1 MFRNPQINTYVQD
14 VESTMRFYTEEL
26 GFVETYRTPRLGTPQ
41 HVEVRLDGLVLGFAS
56 IEAARRVHRLDV
68 DAGPKRFEVVLW
80 TDNVDAMFAKLVA
93 GGATVISPPHDF
105 EPEGV
110 GRLRVAWIT
119 DPDGGAVQL
128 VTEVPVTAVAGT

>member
-1 MFRNPQINTYVQD
+1 MFRNPQVNTYVRD
-14 VESTMRFYTEEL
+14 VESTVKFYTENL
-26 GFVETYRTPRLGTPQ
+26 GFIETYRTPRLGAPE
-41 HVEVRLDGLVLGFAS
+41 HVEIRLDGLVLGFAS

-68 DAGPKRFEVVLW
+68 DAGPKRAEVVVW
-80 TDNVDAMFAKLVA
+80 TDDVDSAFERLVA
-93 GGATVISPPHDF
+93 AGATVISPPHDF

-128 VTEVPVTAVAGT
+128 AAEVRVTAAAGT

>member
-1 MFRNPQINTYVQD
+1 MFRSPQVNTYVRD
-14 VESTMRFYTEEL
+14 VESTVRFYTQEL
-26 GFVETYRTPRLGTPQ
+26 GFVETYRTPRLGTPE

-56 IEAARRVHRLDV
+56 FEAARRVHRLDV
-68 DAGPKRFEVVLW
+68 EAGPKRAEVVVW
-80 TDNVDAMFAKLVA
+80 TDDVDSAFERLVS
-93 GGATVISPPHDF
+93 GGATVISPPHEF

-128 VTEVPVTAVAGT
+128 AAEVPVPATVGS